1 MAPVGAPLSKNSQ
14 MQGAGPQA
22 ALVAGKGRQRR
33 RWLVLPEIPG
43 KAFLWAHRSRG
54 GGPFPWAFEA
64 GPLPRAG
71 GYAIM
76 WVKADGKRHRLEEVS
91 P

>member
-1 MAPVGAPLSKNSQ
+1 MAKNSIVPLTELIAQFERLPGIGRKTAQRQEFWENSQ

-43 KAFLWAHRSRG
+43 KAFLWAHR
-54 GGPFPWAFEA
+54 
-64 GPLPRAG
+64 
-71 GYAIM
+71 
-76 WVKADGKRHRLEEVS
+76 
-91 P
+91 